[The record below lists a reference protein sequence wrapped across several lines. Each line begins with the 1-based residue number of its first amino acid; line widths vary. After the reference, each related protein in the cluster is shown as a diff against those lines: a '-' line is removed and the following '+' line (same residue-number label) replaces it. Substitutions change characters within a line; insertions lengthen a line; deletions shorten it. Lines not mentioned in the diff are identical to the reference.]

1 LLGYNRAR
9 CPPMRRAWLIYN
21 PYAGSFPAGFFL
33 SRAVRVL
40 SDAAW
45 DVYVTESS
53 DAESVAELA
62 RKAAEEGCQ
71 AVFVAGGD
79 GSVGQAAGALAGT
92 QTALGVLPTGTANV
106 WAQGIGLP
114 RLDWSNWFA
123 LEEAAA
129 SLALGQTRLVDVGRC
144 GQHAFLLWGGLGLDG
159 RIVNSLEP
167 RQRWEKALG
176 TIHYATLAFWTS
188 LNWEGMDLRVEA
200 GERSWEGRFLVAV
213 ASNIRSYAGGLL
225 ELSPGALVDD
235 GLLDFWLISGR
246 SVVDAVMRVVQV
258 LVGSHVD
265 APGVVHFQASHATFH
280 SAYPLPMQFDGEP
293 YVLQTP
299 LEFSVSQKALRVL
312 VPRDAQALFSAK
324 TAAQGRE
331 E

>member
-1 LLGYNRAR
+1 
-9 CPPMRRAWLIYN
+9 MRKAWLIYN
-21 PYAGSFPAGFFL
+21 PYAGRFPAGLFL

-45 DVYVTESS
+45 DVYVTEST
-53 DAESVAELA
+53 DTENVAGLA
-62 RKAAEEGCQ
+62 QKAVEAGCQ

-92 QTALGVLPTGTANV
+92 DTALGVLPTGTANV

-129 SLALGQTRLVDVGRC
+129 SLALGETRLVDVGQC
-144 GQHAFLLWGGLGLDG
+144 GEHAFLLWGGLGLDG

-188 LNWEGMDLRVEA
+188 LDWEGLDLCVEA
-200 GERSWEGRFLVAV
+200 EGRTWEGRFLVAV

-258 LVGSHVD
+258 LLGTHVD
-265 APGVVHFQASHATFH
+265 APGVVHFQANKATFH
-280 SAYPLPMQFDGEP
+280 SDYPLPMQFDGEP
-293 YVLQTP
+293 CVLRAP
-299 LEFSVSQKALRVL
+299 VEFTVCQKALKVL
-312 VPRDAQALFSAK
+312 VPREVPPLFSGELSAGG
-324 TAAQGRE
+324 AGV
-331 E
+331 